1 MYQKTMKFGGSAT
14 KPKQSPKQ
22 VAIGFDSANLRTA
35 KDIQANPERWGGT
48 GSLMVTW
55 AALVVERLG
64 AQSQNV

>member
-1 MYQKTMKFGGSAT
+1 MYQKTLKFGGSAT

-35 KDIQANPERWGGT
+35 KDIQANPERWGGPE
-48 GSLMVTW
+48 SLMVTW
-55 AALVVERLG
+55 AAMVVERLG